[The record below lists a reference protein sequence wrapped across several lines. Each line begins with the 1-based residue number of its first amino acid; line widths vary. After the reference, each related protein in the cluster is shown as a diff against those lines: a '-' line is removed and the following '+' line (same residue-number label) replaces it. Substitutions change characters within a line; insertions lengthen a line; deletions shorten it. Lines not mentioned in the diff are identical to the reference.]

1 MILYN
6 TLSRKKEELVPI
18 HNGKVGIYTC
28 GPTVYWYA
36 HIGNLR
42 SFLFADVLCRALEF
56 NGYEIKHA
64 LNITD
69 VGHLTSDMDDGDDKM
84 IVAMRREGK
93 SSKDIS
99 EFYTSAFM
107 HDLER
112 LNIKPA
118 NFYPKATEHIPEQ
131 IEMITALEKND
142 LTYKTSDGIYFDT
155 SKMGDYGMLSGQ
167 RASEKKA
174 GARVEMGEK
183 RNATDFA
190 LWKFSPKASTR
201 EMEWNSPWGK
211 GFPGWHIECSAM
223 AAKYLDVPFDIH
235 TGGIDH
241 IAVHHENE
249 IAQTRGALG
258 ELEANIW
265 LHNEFLTV
273 NNGKMSKS
281 LGNLYTLDDLISR
294 NYDPLAF
301 RYLCLEAHY
310 RSKMNFTFDALD
322 GAQNAL
328 NKLRETVRAWD
339 APSDFCGAGGHLLS
353 FKDAINNDLNTSE
366 ALAVVHDLVLHN
378 IPSSGKSAAI
388 LQMDRVLGLRLDE
401 CVGKPID
408 VPRDVQNLVSER
420 EKARKEKKWGLS
432 DELRKRIAELG
443 FAVED
448 TDDGTKVKKL

>member
-1 MILYN
+1 M
-6 TLSRKKEELVPI
+6 PI

-241 IAVHHENE
+241 IAVNHKNE
-249 IAQTRGALG
+249 IAKTRGALG

-401 CVGKPID
+401 CVGKPIE